1 MLSFCTSSIAWYQS
15 KLWRKKKLQ
24 KFARC
29 LATFKDI
36 TLHAVKCKA
45 LKFTRLM
52 LKKKKKRVVF
62 YVVSWEG
69 DHYCHVGP
77 KKKKNKDT
85 LTHTYTDAQTHTRI
99 HTLTHISDPILIN
112 EVHLSTYHQR
122 RYFDF

>member
-1 MLSFCTSSIAWYQS
+1 MEEKNY
-15 KLWRKKKLQ
+15 KN
-24 KFARC
+24 FARC

-52 LKKKKKRVVF
+52 LKKKKNVVF

-69 DHYCHVGP
+69 AHYCHVGP
-77 KKKKNKDT
+77 KRKKR
-85 LTHTYTDAQTHTRI
+85 QI
-99 HTLTHISDPILIN
+99 HTLTHKHAHISDQIFIN
-112 EVHLSTYHQR
+112 QVHLSTRHQR